1 MNIKLIVTW
10 ILVVIAAVILIYNA
24 YIKLSSNPGAI
35 QLFSSLGLEPFGR
48 FTIGLL
54 ELAAAVLMIF
64 PGTVKYGAVLGSILM
79 SGVIVIHITKL
90 GIALNGNY
98 SFFFMGVIAFLCC
111 ISLSWLTILKHN

>member
-54 ELAAAVLMIF
+54 ELAAAVLLIF